1 MYVVVMTIRR
11 KLLLFWYLWIELN
24 LCVAEGF
31 WIPSSRQGFRG
42 VARKISSGLTFED
55 GDGDQILVSVQKP
68 LGIILEQDESD
79 SVIRIADMDPTG
91 SGAAAGLRI
100 GDILLAVQNA
110 DMMDRDLEYALNFIT
125 KAPKVLNLRFTRM
138 PVDE

>member
-1 MYVVVMTIRR
+1 M
-11 KLLLFWYLWIELN
+11 
-24 LCVAEGF
+24 
-31 WIPSSRQGFRG
+31 
-42 VARKISSGLTFED
+42 ARKISSGLTFED